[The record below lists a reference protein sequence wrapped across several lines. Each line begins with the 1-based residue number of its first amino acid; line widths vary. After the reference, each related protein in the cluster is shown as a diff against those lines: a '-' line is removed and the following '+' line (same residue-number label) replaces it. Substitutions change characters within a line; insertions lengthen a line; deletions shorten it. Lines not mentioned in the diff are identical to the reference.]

1 MKYLALFSNPIPKAD
16 REAIRTATNKAWDL
30 GNDRFKAKVE
40 KILNRQVQQ
49 KPRGGDRRSEIFKS
63 Q

>member
-1 MKYLALFSNPIPKAD
+1 MKSLALFSNHIPKAD
-16 REAIRTATNKAWDL
+16 RGAIRTATSKAQGL

>member
-16 REAIRTATNKAWDL
+16 REAIRTATSKAQGL

-40 KILNRQVQQ
+40 KI
-49 KPRGGDRRSEIFKS
+49 RSDIISGKYKVKLDMTMPKS
-63 Q
+63 D